1 MYGVTTPEC
10 MIQNIGN
17 EYYSYTPDEIIAMLT
32 RYNGWNEDA
41 IKYGNEV
48 YKTYLVFDKY
58 NKLSKG

>member
-1 MYGVTTPEC
+1 MVTTQEFS
-10 MIQNIGN
+10 IQNIGN
-17 EYYSYTPDEIIAMLT
+17 NYYSYTSEEMKAMIT

>member
-1 MYGVTTPEC
+1 MVTTPEFS
-10 MIQNIGN
+10 IQNIGN
-17 EYYSYTPDEIIAMLT
+17 NYYSYTSEEMKVMIT

>member
-1 MYGVTTPEC
+1 MVTTPEFS
-10 MIQNIGN
+10 IQNIGN
-17 EYYSYTPDEIIAMLT
+17 NYYSYTSEEMKAMIT